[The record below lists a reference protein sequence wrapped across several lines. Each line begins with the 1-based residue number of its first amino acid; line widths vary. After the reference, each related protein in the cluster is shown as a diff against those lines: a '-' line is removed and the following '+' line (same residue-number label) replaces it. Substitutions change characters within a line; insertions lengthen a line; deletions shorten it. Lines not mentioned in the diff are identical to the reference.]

1 MILFLSSTS
10 ISIYYLLLVIKL
22 FLHLYYSTDFSM
34 TLMNQAYASRSQIFT
49 TTTLQ
54 RPLPPNPSQF
64 PQNDQEDEIY
74 EHLDDNTAAKET
86 ENTDYIE
93 MKSSAVV
100 ENRYVAM
107 ETSHEEDEPPT
118 YLEVIGNNTGK
129 EAVKS
134 DEAES
139 NVKANENEDS
149 KPKVESSAL
158 ADALSKIDDD
168 HDYT

>member
-1 MILFLSSTS
+1 
-10 ISIYYLLLVIKL
+10 
-22 FLHLYYSTDFSM
+22 M

-107 ETSHEEDEPPT
+107 ETSHDGDEPPT

-129 EAVKS
+129 EVVKP
-134 DEAES
+134 DKAES
-139 NVKANENEDS
+139 SVKANEADENEDS

>member
-1 MILFLSSTS
+1 
-10 ISIYYLLLVIKL
+10 
-22 FLHLYYSTDFSM
+22 M

-93 MKSSAVV
+93 MKSNAVV

-118 YLEVIGNNTGK
+118 YLEVVGNNTGK

-139 NVKANENEDS
+139 NVKANENKDS